1 MKKIIVVNYPE
12 GADEAVVRADAD
24 KIAMFPAVE
33 SVTIL
38 DKKDTD

>member
-1 MKKIIVVNYPE
+1 MQKIIIVTYPE
-12 GADEAVVRADAD
+12 GADEAVIKADAD